1 MTAPEADRHS
11 LWPAYHGED
20 EFQPRRRNLMGML
33 HRSSAGRPRKPFCG
47 ARYDGLDGLDV
58 PRILDSRRTNAGLTQ
73 AGHFWRRPRGPLAAA
88 HDARRRR
95 RQPSRP
101 PSSSHL
107 GLMHARMEPPEVQQI
122 PTRGMNDPPDLP
134 EGAHECCNR
143 KAKGLA
149 PGRCF
154 PPPGSL

>member
-11 LWPAYHGED
+11 LWRAYHGED

-88 HDARRRR
+88 HDAADNAANPRSLRL
-95 RQPSRP
+95 
-101 PSSSHL
+101 SSHL

-134 EGAHECCNR
+134 EGTHECCTR
-143 KAKGLA
+143 KAKWQA
-149 PGRCF
+149 PGR
-154 PPPGSL
+154 